1 MQKMSRKKW
10 LLNWFVGKA
19 GRKPAIQN
27 MMTEMIASKEA
38 QGNLHSKWFMLKT
51 LLF

>member
-1 MQKMSRKKW
+1 MQKTSQRAW
-10 LLNWFVGKA
+10 LLNWFVKKA
-19 GRKPAIQN
+19 GRKPAIQE

-38 QGNLHSKWFMLKT
+38 QGDLHSKWFMVKT